1 MSTRDARD
9 GVIIHGYEFYKV
21 MIYRRAHIA
30 DCARHMGAVFPLT
43 LAIGGLIFLSRLL
56 PDTVANALP
65 PSSVWQFLALAMIKY
80 LPQLLVVSLFAGMLL
95 SVERAFHCREMAAWF
110 SAGIGMRHFVLPGVA
125 FALPTIIIIAA
136 LSCAISPWSVRAADA
151 LRAQLMH
158 DIHPQNL
165 RVGEFGTAP
174 GGTYTYFLNE
184 EGGQNHVFIAR
195 EGEGGHEIVSAE
207 TISRHGE
214 ELMTLEHGAMYLLP
228 DAENASE
235 VISFKRMEVYLPVP
249 PHDAATRPRGLAFT
263 DLKWQTPSGRAEII
277 WRINQPLAALFFA
290 LLVPLLGGSFARGG
304 QRHGFLAAVL
314 LFIAHLNLLYFARDK
329 MAADDLHFIP
339 AMLIAPLAATLAAL
353 LLRRRPTGR

>member
-1 MSTRDARD
+1 MD
-9 GVIIHGYEFYKV
+9 GFLALYTA

-95 SVERAFHCREMAAWF
+95 AVERAFHCREMAAWF
-110 SAGIGMRHFVLPGVA
+110 SAGLGMRHFILPGVA
-125 FALPTIIIIAA
+125 FALPTILIIAL
-136 LSCAISPWSVRAADA
+136 LSCVISPWSVRAADA

-165 RVGEFGTAP
+165 QVGEFGTAP
-174 GGTYTYFLNE
+174 GGVYTYFLSE
-184 EGGQNHVFIAR
+184 DGGDNHVFIAR
-195 EGEGGHEIVSAE
+195 DDEEAHEIVSAGA
-207 TISRHGE
+207 ISRRGE
-214 ELMTLEHGAMYLLP
+214 ELMTLENGAMYLLP
-228 DAENASE
+228 YQEAAPEIIAFE
-235 VISFKRMEVYLPVP
+235 RMEVYLPVP
-249 PHDAATRPRGLAFT
+249 THDPTTQPRGAAFT
-263 DLKWQTPSGRAEII
+263 DLRWRSSPERAEII
-277 WRINQPLAALFFA
+277 WRVNQPLAALFFA

-314 LFIAHLNLLYFARDK
+314 LFIAHLNLLYFARDR
-329 MAADDLHFIP
+329 MAADALHFIP
-339 AMLIAPLAATLAAL
+339 AIMIAPAAATLAAL
-353 LLRRRPTGR
+353 LLRRTPTGK